1 MRKMTKLQEEYD
13 KKYSFKPVINGNYK
27 TDLSFNER
35 LSIFNNISKIK
46 KEELKN
52 NFSNLKDE
60 QSGQDFFKPK
70 LISKQFSY
78 SKIKNRSD
86 NSDNDN
92 MDIFNKNYLYW
103 KKYSLNKENLY
114 NKFYENKGEPNFYS
128 KIISDKLVHESNR
141 KAFINLFNILDSDQ
155 DDLITSV
162 SINLNN
168 IPEKIIKIIEP
179 LLIELKEDNQTL
191 SQEEFIRAMNK
202 LFENISFLDRRE
214 LIREY
219 SDFNMRKQNL
229 FENNNKNI
237 NKKYLYD
244 YSNYNF
250 SRAKTPMP
258 NNNYENKKET
268 KIVNKNTNKL
278 A

>member
-1 MRKMTKLQEEYD
+1 
-13 KKYSFKPVINGNYK
+13 
-27 TDLSFNER
+27 
-35 LSIFNNISKIK
+35 
-46 KEELKN
+46 
-52 NFSNLKDE
+52 
-60 QSGQDFFKPK
+60 
-70 LISKQFSY
+70 
-78 SKIKNRSD
+78 
-86 NSDNDN
+86 

-114 NKFYENKGEPNFYS
+114 NKFYQNKGEPNFYS

-244 YSNYNF
+244 YSNFNF

-258 NNNYENKKET
+258 INNYENKKET

-278 A
+278 AEKHYLKMQKMMDIYNTKYNIKSNKNNNNKFYSKTSCNNYNHFFNGNNNNKNKKFTSINDCTFNNYLKNLN